1 MRAGDS
7 LIPDMVKVIYKD
19 VDKRLHAPAA
29 HSVLAHVIQ
38 LVEEGR
44 AVADGPLALSTHYRL
59 AA

>member
-1 MRAGDS
+1 
-7 LIPDMVKVIYKD
+7 MVKVIYKD

-44 AVADGPLALSTHYRL
+44 VVADGPLNLSTHYRP